1 MADFPIYEFKS
12 ISGKTFT
19 PEVQEK
25 VDYVMSRVLFLYPD
39 KVIEGLN
46 KNYRKFAENTVLAAR
61 RLSGYETNDEF
72 FEDFGFVYVN
82 KNKIAQAQKETKSG
96 ILDFVKNDSVLNEYY
111 KGSLYPNI
119 LVSNINI
126 YSKEFEELFNKK
138 VAETGVTYAIN
149 DFIKE
154 VNASVFKDLTKFT
167 DKEKQVSIKRCLPGK
182 LLNERLSMEKF

>member
-46 KNYRKFAENTVLAAR
+46 KNYRKFAEKTVLDTR
-61 RLSGYETNDEF
+61 RLSGYATNDEF

-82 KNKIAQAQKETKSG
+82 KNKIAQAQKATKSG
-96 ILDFVKNDSVLNEYY
+96 LLDLVKNDSELNEYY
-111 KGSLYPNI
+111 TCSLYPNI
-119 LVSNINI
+119 LTSNKNI

-138 VAETGVTYAIN
+138 AAEAGVAYDIN
-149 DFIKE
+149 DLIKE
-154 VNASVFKDLTKFT
+154 VNASVIKDLINFAN
-167 DKEKQVSIKRCLPGK
+167 KEKPVSIKKCLRGK
-182 LLNERLSMEKF
+182 LPNEILSMEKF

>member
-61 RLSGYETNDEF
+61 RLSGYATNDEF

-82 KNKIAQAQKETKSG
+82 KNKITQAKKETKSG
-96 ILDFVKNDSVLNEYY
+96 LFDFVKNDSELNEYY
-111 KGSLYPNI
+111 EGSLYPNI
-119 LVSNINI
+119 LISNKNI
-126 YSKEFEELFNKK
+126 YSKEFEKLFNKK
-138 VAETGVTYAIN
+138 VTETGVTYDIN
-149 DFIKE
+149 DLIKE
-154 VNASVFKDLTKFT
+154 VNTSVMKDLTKLT
-167 DKEKQVSIKRCLPGK
+167 DKEKPVSIKRCLPGK
-182 LLNERLSMEKF
+182 LLNERSSIEKY

>member
-1 MADFPIYEFKS
+1 MDDFPIYEFKS

-19 PEVQEK
+19 PEVQK
-25 VDYVMSRVLFLYPD
+25 RVDYVMSRVLFLYPD

-82 KNKIAQAQKETKSG
+82 KNKIAQAQKETKTG

-111 KGSLYPNI
+111 IGSLYPNI
-119 LVSNINI
+119 LISNKNI

-138 VAETGVTYAIN
+138 VTETGVTYAIN

-154 VNASVFKDLTKFT
+154 VNALVFKDLPKFT
-167 DKEKQVSIKRCLPGK
+167 AKEKQVSIKSCLPGK
-182 LLNERLSMEKF
+182 LLDERLSMEKF